1 MTAITQ
7 NELGEHSRL
16 RPAGGVYARPF
27 GEELVLLE
35 FGRGEYFALDEIGAH
50 VWRSLEAGRDL
61 AAIADEI
68 AVDYDVGAAQ
78 ALADI
83 LALVRDMQSR
93 ALVDVI

>member
-1 MTAITQ
+1 MTATPEIDQ
-7 NELGEHSRL
+7 HSRV
-16 RPAGGVYARPF
+16 RPASGVYARPF

-35 FGRGEYFALDEIGAH
+35 FGRGEYFALDEIGARI
-50 VWRSLEAGRDL
+50 WRSLEAGREL
-61 AAIADEI
+61 VATASEI
-68 AVDYDVGAAQ
+68 ASVYDVGAEQ